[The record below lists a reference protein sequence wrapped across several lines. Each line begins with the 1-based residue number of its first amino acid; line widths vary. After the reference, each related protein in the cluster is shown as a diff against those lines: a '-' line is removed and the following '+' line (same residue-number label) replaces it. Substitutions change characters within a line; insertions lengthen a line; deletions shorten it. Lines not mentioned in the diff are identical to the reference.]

1 MLLWS
6 VASEDLAVDISSV
19 EVVPFLLVPMYIHS
33 RQAYLSIILPIS
45 LKQVVNKIKNVSW
58 NI

>member
-19 EVVPFLLVPMYIHS
+19 EVVPFLLVPMYIGSKHKWCNF
-33 RQAYLSIILPIS
+33 Y
-45 LKQVVNKIKNVSW
+45 
-58 NI
+58 